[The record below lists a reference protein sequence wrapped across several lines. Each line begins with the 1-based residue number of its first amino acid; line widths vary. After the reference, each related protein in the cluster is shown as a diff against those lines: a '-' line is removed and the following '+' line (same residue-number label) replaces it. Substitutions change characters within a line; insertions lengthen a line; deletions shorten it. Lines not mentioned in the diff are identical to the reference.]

1 MCPVQCSMETLHVN
15 ESRTNYYIYTIH
27 VLVNI
32 YSLFGCLSERKA
44 PGYQKE
50 VCLYEFLSKTNRG

>member
-1 MCPVQCSMETLHVN
+1 MKVN
-15 ESRTNYYIYTIH
+15 
-27 VLVNI
+27 L

>member
-1 MCPVQCSMETLHVN
+1 MT
-15 ESRTNYYIYTIH
+15 YILLYTSLLIRQ
-27 VLVNI
+27 VVINL

-50 VCLYEFLSKTNRG
+50 VCLYEFLLP